1 MPVASCSCL
10 RLEDTGYV
18 QKPLSAYD
26 PKTHPLCL
34 HPGDKPSLEPFPAP
48 PLLVSP
54 QGVSHCVGK
63 KKDGQINLPPKL
75 KQPSALFALLLREW
89 KEREARRS
97 RMRQMTE

>member
-10 RLEDTGYV
+10 RLEDTGYE

-48 PLLVSP
+48 PCLSAP
-54 QGVSHCVGK
+54 KGSHTVWG
-63 KKDGQINLPPKL
+63 KKDGQIQLLPKL
-75 KQPSALFALLLREW
+75 KQPVALFALLLREW

-97 RMRQMTE
+97 RMREMTE

>member
-63 KKDGQINLPPKL
+63 KRWPNQAASQIEAALCLIRTTSERVERARGKE
-75 KQPSALFALLLREW
+75 KQNE
-89 KEREARRS
+89 
-97 RMRQMTE
+97 TDD

>member
-10 RLEDTGYV
+10 RLEDTGYE

-48 PLLVSP
+48 PLACQPPRGLTLCGEKKRWPNPAASQIEAARCLIRTTSERVERAR
-54 QGVSHCVGK
+54 GK
-63 KKDGQINLPPKL
+63 E
-75 KQPSALFALLLREW
+75 KQN
-89 KEREARRS
+89 ERDD
-97 RMRQMTE
+97 